1 MRKHSE
7 PRSES
12 NSTPDP
18 KREAELLL
26 RVASGEMNVREMR
39 RALDAGD
46 EEVSDASAPS
56 RRRRFIR

>member
-39 RALDAGD
+39 RA
-46 EEVSDASAPS
+46 
-56 RRRRFIR
+56 RRG

>member
-18 KREAELLL
+18 KLLV
-26 RVASGEMNVREMR
+26 RIASGEVDVHELGGSPRDRKKTGGARGWLER
-39 RALDAGD
+39 HLCR
-46 EEVSDASAPS
+46 
-56 RRRRFIR
+56 